1 MSRAGPRAGTG
12 LATLAA
18 MSESNARLSLSRLLI
33 CGATIVTLAMGI
45 RHGFGLWLQPVT
57 QAHGW
62 TRETFAF
69 AIAIQNL
76 AWGISGVL
84 AGILAD
90 RFGAFRV
97 ILVGTACYSLGLF
110 GMAYADSS
118 LLFAMTAGV
127 LIGVAQSGT
136 TYAVVYGVIGR
147 NVPADKRSWAMGVT
161 AAAGSF
167 GQFLMVPTEGF
178 LIGQFGWQQALVL
191 LGFAALLMAPMAWG
205 LREPGFAGTA
215 PVKREQS
222 ILHAIHEAFKYPSF
236 KLLMAGYFV
245 CGFQVVFIGVHMPS
259 YLKDKGLSPQVASYA
274 LALIGLFNVFGT
286 YAAGVLGQ
294 RLAKRKILAFIYLSR
309 AVAISVFLL
318 VPLTPVSVYVF
329 ASVMGLLWLSTVPVT
344 NALVAQI
351 FGVAHLSMLS
361 GFVFFSHQIGS
372 FMGVWLGG
380 YLYDKTG
387 SYDIVWYIAIAL
399 GVAAALINLP
409 IREVAIARSPQ
420 PA

>member
-1 MSRAGPRAGTG
+1 MP
-12 LATLAA
+12 
-18 MSESNARLSLSRLLI
+18 NVHRLSLTQLLV
-33 CGATIVTLAMGI
+33 CGATIVTLSMGI

-76 AWGISGVL
+76 VWGASGVL
-84 AGILAD
+84 AGMLAD
-90 RFGAFRV
+90 RFGSFRV
-97 ILVGTACYSLGLF
+97 ILVGAATYTLGLF
-110 GMAYADSS
+110 GMAYANSALVFS
-118 LLFAMTAGV
+118 MTAGV

-147 NVPADKRSWAMGVT
+147 NVPTDKRSWAMGVT

-178 LIGQFGWQQALVL
+178 LISQFGWQQALVL
-191 LGFAALLMAPMAWG
+191 LGFAALLMIPLAWG
-205 LREPGFAGTA
+205 LREPGFADTT

-222 ILHAIHEAFKYPSF
+222 IVHAIQEAFRSPSF

-245 CGFQVVFIGVHMPS
+245 CGFQVVFIAVHMPS
-259 YLKDKGLSPQVASYA
+259 YLKDKGLAPGVASYA

-294 RLAKRKILAFIYLSR
+294 RLAKRKILAFIYLAR
-309 AVAISVFLL
+309 AVAIALFLL
-318 VPLTPVSVYVF
+318 APLTPTSVYLF
-329 ASVMGLLWLSTVPVT
+329 ASVMGMLWLSTVPVT

-387 SYDIVWYIAIAL
+387 SYDSVWAIAIAL
-399 GVAAALINLP
+399 GVLAAVVNLP
-409 IREVAIARSPQ
+409 IREEAIARQ
-420 PA
+420 PRAQAA